1 MQTCDT
7 TITFL
12 VVKKCRSSHTHRSI
26 FRQWQIKMISKTSVN
41 TEQPSKKVVSSKT
54 LPVLLEE
61 IQECTIPSLN
71 EAFKAALD
79 KTDTSFFQRAEK
91 GKSNNEQ
98 NLYFDAMRELRVGRE
113 AAEASFDK
121 GLRESFSNFSIASTS
136 SQANGALKQGLE
148 LSLVQEDELE
158 ENIALETMV
167 TKATADNRDAIYH
180 LSMRLD
186 ALVADT
192 RVDESNN
199 PLSPVSISE
208 VLALAAGGIKL
219 DIRCKIILYKQF
231 DLTVMASLKAVLRK
245 SNQVLVDAD
254 VLPDLRYKAFKNE
267 GNDSERAEQ
276 LTEAL
281 VSNLTELAVLGAS
294 SPRPEFQQLQG
305 LLSQARTTGA
315 APARFG
321 APGQNTSGQG
331 ASFQSPITSYELTGV
346 LDNVQSEIDAQ
357 GGYALSR
364 EMLHNNKLSVIPPS
378 AVRLSIRDALAQNDK
393 QEAIAIEEENEDVIN
408 LVEMLFEIILDDN
421 YLPSTIQALIS
432 RLQIPVIKVALKD
445 TGFFNQSNHP
455 ARKLLNELA
464 RTSIGWT
471 PGREDKTDNLLENIY
486 DVVHVICD
494 APAVSVELIE
504 EQYEHFR
511 ELREKERKRIKLSE
525 RRTREYE
532 LGASKVK
539 HAKTSVKSALDAMCA
554 GNIIPKVVD
563 NILYEAWSKVL
574 YSTYLNEGP
583 HSQEWKSALQ
593 TAEDLVWSVQPQ
605 ADAGYQGK
613 RATLLPKLLQNLHT
627 GLTEISYDPFE
638 SSALFSR
645 LENAHIAAF
654 RAGESNKVRAEKSQT
669 EPQTGQDHIDTQN
682 QSDDIEI
689 FVKQAKR
696 KINFASKKPATASTM
711 IDKEILSILKNL
723 EGNDDPASKDLSDMD
738 AAINIQ
744 ASNTVVNTASDA
756 QVDSVAHTTEGKGGE
771 YKAPTAIQRQEIQL
785 QQQESEYLKNIHD
798 FDVDTWFV
806 FQVPGGNEVRCKL
819 IEKMSE
825 TEELVFVN
833 RKGQK
838 AFVKSYAE
846 MAKGLRAETVRILGG
861 GSLIDRALGRLV
873 GKLKGSD

>member
-1 MQTCDT
+1 
-7 TITFL
+7 
-12 VVKKCRSSHTHRSI
+12 
-26 FRQWQIKMISKTSVN
+26 MISKTSIN

-61 IQECTIPSLN
+61 IQERTIPILN

-98 NLYFDAMRELRVGRE
+98 NLYFDAMRELRIGRE

-121 GLRESFSNFSIASTS
+121 GLRESFSNFPLAPTD

-158 ENIALETMV
+158 EDIALETMV
-167 TKATADNRDAIYH
+167 TKATADNREAIYH

-192 RVDESNN
+192 HIDESNN
-199 PLSPVSISE
+199 LLSPASISE
-208 VLALAAGGIKL
+208 VLALAAAGIEL

-245 SNQVLVDAD
+245 SNKVLVDAG
-254 VLPDLRYKAFKNE
+254 VLPDLRYKASKNE
-267 GNDSERAEQ
+267 DNDSERAEQ

-281 VSNLTELAVLGAS
+281 VSNLTELAELGAS
-294 SPRPEFQQLQG
+294 SPGPEFQQLQG
-305 LLSQARTTGA
+305 LLSKARSTGA

-321 APGQNTSGQG
+321 VSGQNISGQEGGGQQGIPGQG
-331 ASFQSPITSYELTGV
+331 ASFQSVITSNELIGV
-346 LDNVQSEIDAQ
+346 LGNVQSEIDAQ
-357 GGYALSR
+357 SGYGLSR
-364 EMLHNNKLSVIPPS
+364 EMLHNNELSIIPPS
-378 AVRLSIRDALAQNDK
+378 AVRLSIRDALAQNGE
-393 QEAIAIEEENEDVIN
+393 QEVKAIEEENEDVIN

-421 YLPSTIQALIS
+421 YLPGTIQALIS
-432 RLQIPVIKVALKD
+432 RLQIPVIKAALKD
-445 TGFFNQSNHP
+445 RSFFNQPNHP

-471 PGREDKTDNLLENIY
+471 PGKEGKTDNLLENIY
-486 DVVHVICD
+486 DVVHAICD
-494 APAVSVELIE
+494 APVVSVELIE
-504 EQYEHFR
+504 EQYKLFR
-511 ELREKERKRIKLSE
+511 ELCEKERKRIKLSE

-554 GNIIPKVVD
+554 GNIIP
-563 NILYEAWSKVL
+563 NIVNDVLYTAWSKVL

-605 ADAGYQGK
+605 ADARYQGK

-654 RAGESNKVRAEKSQT
+654 RAGETNKVEAEKSQAKT
-669 EPQTGQDHIDTQN
+669 QPGQDHIDTQN
-682 QSDDIEI
+682 QRDDIEI

-696 KINFASKKPATASTM
+696 KINLASKKPATAPKM
-711 IDKEILSILKNL
+711 IDQEILSILKNL
-723 EGNDDPASKDLSDMD
+723 EENDDSASENLSDMD
-738 AAINIQ
+738 TVTNMQ
-744 ASNTVVNTASDA
+744 APNTAVNTESDIK
-756 QVDSVAHTTEGKGGE
+756 DEPVANTTENKGGE
-771 YKAPTAIQRQEIQL
+771 NKAPTAIQRQEMQL
-785 QQQESEYLKNIHD
+785 QQQKSKYLKSIHN

-806 FQVPGGNEVRCKL
+806 FQMPDGNEARCKL

-846 MAKGLRAETVRILGG
+846 MAKDLRAETVRILEG
-861 GSLIDRALGRLV
+861 GSLIDRAFGRLV

>member
-1 MQTCDT
+1 
-7 TITFL
+7 
-12 VVKKCRSSHTHRSI
+12 
-26 FRQWQIKMISKTSVN
+26 MISKTSVH
-41 TEQPSKKVVSSKT
+41 TEQPSKKVISSKT

-61 IQECTIPSLN
+61 IQELTVPIFN
-71 EAFKAALD
+71 KAFNAALD
-79 KTDTSFFQRAEK
+79 KADTSFFQRAEK
-91 GKSNNEQ
+91 AKSDKEQ
-98 NLYFDAMRELRVGRE
+98 NLYFDAMRELRIGRE

-121 GLRESFSNFSIASTS
+121 GLRESFINFPLAPTDG
-136 SQANGALKQGLE
+136 QDNGALKQGLE

-158 ENIALETMV
+158 EDIALETMV
-167 TKATADNRDAIYH
+167 TKATADNSEAICH

-192 RVDESNN
+192 HIDESNN
-199 PLSPVSISE
+199 PLSPASISE
-208 VLALAAGGIKL
+208 VLALAAAGIEL
-219 DIRCKIILYKQF
+219 DIRCKIILFKQF

-245 SNQVLVDAD
+245 SNKVLVDAG
-254 VLPDLRYKAFKNE
+254 VLPDLRYKVSKNE

-281 VSNLTELAVLGAS
+281 VSNLTELAELGGS
-294 SPRPEFQQLQG
+294 TPGPEFQQLQG
-305 LLSQARTTGA
+305 LLSQARSSGA

-321 APGQNTSGQG
+321 APGQSVSGQGGGGQQGVPSQG
-331 ASFQSPITSYELTGV
+331 ASFQHVITSNELIGI
-346 LDNVQSEIDAQ
+346 LDNVQSQIGSQ

-364 EMLHNNKLSVIPPS
+364 ETLHNNKLDVIPPS
-378 AVRLSIRDALAQNDK
+378 AVRLSIRNTLAQNDE
-393 QEAIAIEEENEDVIN
+393 QEAKSLEEENEDVIN
-408 LVEMLFEIILDDN
+408 LVEMLFEIILDDD
-421 YLPSTIQALIS
+421 YLPGTIQALIS

-445 TGFFNQSNHP
+445 SSFFSRPNHP

-471 PGREDKTDNLLENIY
+471 PGREGKTDNLLENIY
-486 DVVHVICD
+486 DVVHAICD

-504 EQYEHFR
+504 QQYKHFR
-511 ELREKERKRIKLSE
+511 ELCEKERKRIKLFE

-539 HAKTSVKSALDAMCA
+539 HAKTFIKSALDALCA
-554 GNIIPKVVD
+554 KNVIPQVVD
-563 NILYEAWSKVL
+563 DILYEAWSKVL

-613 RATLLPKLLQNLHT
+613 RAKLLPKLLQNLHT

-654 RAGESNKVRAEKSQT
+654 RAGESNMMEAERSQA
-669 EPQTGQDHIDTQN
+669 EPQTDQDNIETQN
-682 QSDDIEI
+682 QSDDIEM
-689 FVKQAKR
+689 FVKQTKH
-696 KINFASKKPATASTM
+696 KINLASKKPAAASKM
-711 IDKEILSILKNL
+711 IDKETLSMLKHL
-723 EGNDDPASKDLSDMD
+723 EENDDFTSKDLPNID
-738 AAINIQ
+738 AAIDLQ
-744 ASNTVVNTASDA
+744 ASNSAEDTRSDVL
-756 QVDSVAHTTEGKGGE
+756 VDSAAHTTEGKSGE
-771 YKAPTAIQRQEIQL
+771 DRALTAIQRQEIQL
-785 QQQESEYLKNIHD
+785 QQQESEYFKSIHG

-806 FQVPGGNEVRCKL
+806 FQVPDGSEVRCKL

-838 AFVKSYAE
+838 AFVKSYVE
-846 MAKGLRAETVRILGG
+846 MAKDLRAETVRILEG
-861 GSLIDRALGRLV
+861 GSLIDRAFGRLV

>member
-1 MQTCDT
+1 
-7 TITFL
+7 
-12 VVKKCRSSHTHRSI
+12 
-26 FRQWQIKMISKTSVN
+26 MISQTSVN
-41 TEQPSKKVVSSKT
+41 KEQPSKKVVSSKT

-61 IQECTIPSLN
+61 IQELTIPILN
-71 EAFKAALD
+71 TAFKAALD

-98 NLYFDAMRELRVGRE
+98 NLYFDAMRDLRIGRE

-121 GLRESFSNFSIASTS
+121 GLRESFSNFPLASAD

-148 LSLVQEDELE
+148 LSLVKEDELE
-158 ENIALETMV
+158 EDIALETMV
-167 TKATADNRDAIYH
+167 TKATADNREAIYH

-192 RVDESNN
+192 HVDESNN
-199 PLSPVSISE
+199 PLSPASISE
-208 VLALAAGGIKL
+208 VLGLAAAGIEL

-245 SNQVLVDAD
+245 SNQVLVDAG
-254 VLPDLRYKAFKNE
+254 VLPDLRYKASKNE

-281 VSNLTELAVLGAS
+281 VSNLTELAELGAS
-294 SPRPEFQQLQG
+294 SPGPEFQQLQG
-305 LLSQARTTGA
+305 LLSQARSTGA

-321 APGQNTSGQG
+321 VPGQNISGQAGGVQQGVSGQG
-331 ASFQSPITSYELTGV
+331 ASFQSVITSNELIGV
-346 LDNVQSEIDAQ
+346 LDNVQSKIDAQ
-357 GGYALSR
+357 GGYVLSR
-364 EMLHNNKLSVIPPS
+364 EMLRNNKLSVIPPS
-378 AVRLSIRDALAQNDK
+378 AVRLSIRDALAQDDE
-393 QEAIAIEEENEDVIN
+393 QETKAIEEENEDVIN

-421 YLPSTIQALIS
+421 YLPGTIQALIS

-445 TGFFNQSNHP
+445 RSFFNQPNHP

-471 PGREDKTDNLLENIY
+471 PGREGKTDNLLENIY
-486 DVVHVICD
+486 DVVHAICD

-511 ELREKERKRIKLSE
+511 ELCTKERKRIKLSE

-539 HAKTSVKSALDAMCA
+539 HAKISVKSALDALCA
-554 GNIIPKVVD
+554 GNVIPKVVD
-563 NILYEAWSKVL
+563 DILYEAWSKVL

-583 HSQEWKSALQ
+583 HSQEWTSALQ

-645 LENAHIAAF
+645 LENAHIVAF
-654 RAGESNKVRAEKSQT
+654 RAGESNKVEAEKNQT
-669 EPQTGQDHIDTQN
+669 EPQSGQNNIETQN
-682 QSDDIEI
+682 QNDDIEI
-689 FVKQAKR
+689 FVKQTKH
-696 KINFASKKPATASTM
+696 KINLASKKPATASRM
-711 IDKEILSILKNL
+711 IDKEILSMLKSL
-723 EGNDDPASKDLSDMD
+723 EGSDDFTSKDLPGMD
-738 AAINIQ
+738 AAAGSQ
-744 ASNTVVNTASDA
+744 ASNTVEGAAPGD
-756 QVDSVAHTTEGKGGE
+756 QGDSAPHTSEE
-771 YKAPTAIQRQEIQL
+771 RSEDKAPTAIQRQEIQL
-785 QQQESEYLKNIHD
+785 QQQESEHLKDIHS

-806 FQVPGGNEVRCKL
+806 FQVPDGNEVRCKL

-846 MAKGLRAETVRILGG
+846 MAKNLRAETVRILEA
-861 GSLIDRALGRLV
+861 GSLIDRAFGRLV

>member
-1 MQTCDT
+1 
-7 TITFL
+7 
-12 VVKKCRSSHTHRSI
+12 
-26 FRQWQIKMISKTSVN
+26 MISKTSIN

-61 IQECTIPSLN
+61 IQELTIPILN

-98 NLYFDAMRELRVGRE
+98 NLYFDAMRELRIGRE

-121 GLRESFSNFSIASTS
+121 GLRESFRSFPLASADA
-136 SQANGALKQGLE
+136 QANGTLKQGLE
-148 LSLVQEDELE
+148 LSLVKEDELE
-158 ENIALETMV
+158 EDIALETMV
-167 TKATADNRDAIYH
+167 TKATADNREAIYH

-186 ALVADT
+186 ALVVDT
-192 RVDESNN
+192 HVDESNN
-199 PLSPVSISE
+199 PLSPASISE
-208 VLALAAGGIKL
+208 VLGLAAAGIEL

-245 SNQVLVDAD
+245 SNKVLVDAG
-254 VLPDLRYKAFKNE
+254 VLPDLRHKASKSE

-281 VSNLTELAVLGAS
+281 VSNLTELAELGAS
-294 SPRPEFQQLQG
+294 SPGPEFQQLQG
-305 LLSQARTTGA
+305 LLSQARATGV

-321 APGQNTSGQG
+321 VPGQNTSGQAGGMQQGVSGQG
-331 ASFQSPITSYELTGV
+331 AAFQGVITSNELIGV

-364 EMLHNNKLSVIPPS
+364 EMLHNNKLSVLSPS
-378 AVRLSIRDALAQNDK
+378 AVRLSIRDALAQNDE
-393 QEAIAIEEENEDVIN
+393 QEAKAIKEENEDVIN
-408 LVEMLFEIILDDN
+408 LVEMLFDIILDDD
-421 YLPSTIQALIS
+421 YLPGTIQALIS

-445 TGFFNQSNHP
+445 RSFFDQPSHP

-471 PGREDKTDNLLENIY
+471 PGREGKTDNLLENIY
-486 DVVHVICD
+486 DVVHAICD
-494 APAVSVELIE
+494 APTLSVELIE
-504 EQYEHFR
+504 EQYIHFR
-511 ELREKERKRIKLSE
+511 ELCKKERKRAKLSE

-539 HAKTSVKSALDAMCA
+539 HAKTSIKSALDVICA
-554 GNIIPKVVD
+554 KNVIPQVVD
-563 NILYEAWSKVL
+563 SILYGAWNKVL

-583 HSQEWKSALQ
+583 DSQKWLSALQ

-605 ADAGYQGK
+605 VDAGYQGK
-613 RATLLPKLLQNLHT
+613 RAKLLPKLLQNLHT

-645 LENAHIAAF
+645 LENAHISAF
-654 RAGESNKVRAEKSQT
+654 RAGESNKVEAEKSQA
-669 EPQTGQDHIDTQN
+669 EHQAGQDNIETQN

-689 FVKQAKR
+689 FVKQAKH
-696 KINFASKKPATASTM
+696 KINLASKKPAAASKV
-711 IDKEILSILKNL
+711 IDEEILLMLKNL
-723 EGNDDPASKDLSDMD
+723 EEDDDYGSKDVPDTA
-738 AAINIQ
+738 AAIDLQ
-744 ASNTVVNTASDA
+744 ASNSVENTRPDA
-756 QVDSVAHTTEGKGGE
+756 VVDSVAHTTEGN
-771 YKAPTAIQRQEIQL
+771 ALTAIQRQEIQL
-785 QQQESEYLKNIHD
+785 QQQEGQYLENIQD
-798 FDVDTWFV
+798 LDVDDWFI
-806 FQVPGGNEVRCKL
+806 FQMPGGKELRCKL
-819 IEKMSE
+819 IEKMGE

-846 MAKGLRAETVRILGG
+846 MAKDLRAEAVRILDS
-861 GSLIDRALGRLV
+861 GSLIDRAFGRLI